1 MKLNDAP
8 DNDVRPN
15 FIKLASPKY
24 QQMWES
30 FTSQQKQLI
39 ESQASLRTLDTTA
52 KVDRFLESREFVGTS
67 SLRISAENSNRFFK
81 QVHSQQNT
89 SRLNESQVDNDP
101 VIRSMKRLQS

>member
-8 DNDVRPN
+8 DNDVRPD

-30 FTSQQKQLI
+30 LTDQQKHLV

-52 KVDRFLESREFVGTS
+52 KVDRFMESRDFDKS
-67 SLRISAENSNRFFK
+67 WSMRISAEKSSRLFN
-81 QVHSQQNT
+81 QVHSKQYT
-89 SRLNESQVDNDP
+89 SRLNESLDEYDP
-101 VIRSMKRLQS
+101 LIRSMKRLQS